1 LPLLKFQPSYY
12 INLFVNNSVFPC
24 HMIEFK
30 YLRAMIIIIIII
42 MKTVTMVTISITKI
56 ITVTTA

>member
-1 LPLLKFQPSYY
+1 
-12 INLFVNNSVFPC
+12 
-24 HMIEFK
+24 MIEFK